1 MRGPGPLDPISTIL
15 SGLARRLGL
24 ETKLFES
31 RLKREWPQ
39 IVGEQLAAH
48 TRPHAIRFKKLFLLV
63 PNSVWLH
70 QLTFLKPMLLEKVNA
85 VADKPML
92 TEIVLRVGE
101 FVNEPGIGDQPA
113 SNEQITAPSAALLEE
128 AERHA
133 RGVQDPA
140 LRAHLTAVIAQVLSR
155 AEVPPSPPQ
164 QSSP

>member
-48 TRPHAIRFKKLFLLV
+48 TRPQAIRFKKLFLLV

-70 QLTFLKPMLLEKVNA
+70 QLSFLKSMLLEKVNA
-85 VADKPML
+85 IADKPMVS
-92 TEIVLRVGE
+92 EIVLRVGE
-101 FVNEPGIGDQPA
+101 FVNESRAGDPLA
-113 SNEQITAPSAALLEE
+113 SKEQVTAPSAALLEE

-140 LRAHLTAVIAQVLSR
+140 LRAHLAAVIAQVLSR
-155 AEVPPSPPQ
+155 AEGPPSPPRR
-164 QSSP
+164 SFP